1 MGVESPLQ
9 VLHHQIPEDFY
20 PAGCPAPWW
29 GRWEGAARAGG
40 HPAPWWGRGEGAVPC
55 PPGGEEGK
63 VWCPAPWWRKEG
75 RRGVRGALPAGFMD
89 HGHQGP
95 WFTPGSVLV
104 LQSH

>member
-29 GRWEGAARAGG
+29 GSWEGAARAGG

-55 PPGGEEGK
+55 PLVGK
-63 VWCPAPWWRKEG
+63 RG
-75 RRGVRGALPAGFMD
+75 RCGALP
-89 HGHQGP
+89 
-95 WFTPGSVLV
+95 PGGGKREDVV
-104 LQSH
+104 